1 MRNFLIW
8 VFRLGFIFICTGCQL
23 VDNTLGSLVGI
34 VPPPDTALLQFPAT
48 HPVPFHAKHAT
59 YLQRWDG
66 KQYVDFYLKGVNLGV
81 GIPGSQA
88 GDLAVTREQ
97 YARWFKRMGEV
108 GFNNLRIY
116 TLHPPHFYEE
126 LARYN
131 QSHPERPLY
140 LFHGVW
146 IEEDGHRELYQ
157 ATAEFERNIR
167 EAVDAVHGRLT
178 LTSRTG
184 RAYGTYRVNIS
195 RWVAGW
201 IMGREISP
209 QEIRDTDAAHP
220 EQTQF
225 KGAYVHLPQGTPSEV
240 WLAQRMESLLAYE
253 QSHYQVTRPVSISS
267 WPTLDPLT
275 HPTESEEHSS
285 EDIAAIDF
293 AQLDTAKMPGGYFAS
308 FHAYPY
314 YPDFINDD
322 PIYREARDEQGT
334 NNYLGYLRALKA
346 HYAHMPLVIA
356 EYGAPSSWGNAHYS
370 PSGIHHGGHSE
381 AQQGQHNVRMTR
393 DLHLANTA
401 GGMIFAWMDE
411 WWKRTWIVDELAL
424 PREHFSRWHN
434 LMSPEENFGLIAFD
448 DEPRPFQTLQEDTG
462 RIRKIQASISA
473 GFLHLRVQLASAL
486 SVQETLVVG
495 FDTYRDDL
503 GETQLPGGITG
514 SRRSE
519 FALVLQAAS
528 QAQLYVTQAY
538 DTYGIW
544 HGSAGPMQRFQS
556 TASEGAPWVPV
567 RWQNSQDRVS
577 KDGSM
582 TFPLDIFPA
591 GELRV
596 RTASQTPSS
605 LDAIV
610 IQAGGIDVRIP
621 WTLLQVTDPSELR
634 VLHDDRRTP
643 GRETRFSEGVALTVA
658 VGDVVLTTPRY
669 RWTPWQQAPAT
680 TEREKP
686 TLAALRQIMSTLPN

>member
-1 MRNFLIW
+1 MRNFLK
-8 VFRLGFIFICTGCQL
+8 VTLGLGTAVLISGCQI
-23 VDNTLGSLVGI
+23 VDATLGNLAGI
-34 VPPPDTALLQFPAT
+34 APPPDTALLQFPAT
-48 HPVPFHAKHAT
+48 HPVPFHAKHPT

-81 GIPGSQA
+81 GTPGHQA

-131 QSHPERPLY
+131 QAHPERPLY

-157 ATAEFERNIR
+157 TTAEFERNIR

-178 LTSRTG
+178 LSSRSG
-184 RAYGTYRVNIS
+184 RAYGTYRANIS

-209 QEIRDTDAAHP
+209 QEILDTDAAHP
-220 EQTQF
+220 EQTHF
-225 KGAYVHLPQGTPSEV
+225 KGDYVHLPQGTPSEV

-253 QSHYQVTRPVSISS
+253 QKQYQVTRPVSMSS
-267 WPTLDPLT
+267 WPTLDPLS
-275 HPTESEEHSS
+275 HPTENSS
-285 EDIAAIDF
+285 EDVAAIDL
-293 AQLDTAKMPGGYFAS
+293 AQLDTSRMPGGYFAS

-322 PIYREARDEQGT
+322 PVYRGARDAQGI

-346 HYAHMPLVIA
+346 HYADMPLVIA

-381 AQQGQHNVRMTR
+381 VAQGEHNVRMTR

-401 GGMIFAWMDE
+401 GGMVFAWMDE

-448 DEPRPFQTLQEDTG
+448 DAPKPYQTLQTG
-462 RIRKIQASISA
+462 SGRVRAVQASVSA
-473 GFLHLRVQLASAL
+473 GFLHVRLQLSSAL
-486 SVQETLVVG
+486 SAQ
-495 FDTYRDDL
+495 
-503 GETQLPGGITG
+503 
-514 SRRSE
+514 
-519 FALVLQAAS
+519 VLRPIA
-528 QAQLYVTQAY
+528 
-538 DTYGIW
+538 I
-544 HGSAGPMQRFQS
+544 
-556 TASEGAPWVPV
+556 
-567 RWQNSQDRVS
+567 
-577 KDGSM
+577 M
-582 TFPLDIFPA
+582 TI
-591 GELRV
+591 
-596 RTASQTPSS
+596 
-605 LDAIV
+605 
-610 IQAGGIDVRIP
+610 
-621 WTLLQVTDPSELR
+621 
-634 VLHDDRRTP
+634 
-643 GRETRFSEGVALTVA
+643 
-658 VGDVVLTTPRY
+658 
-669 RWTPWQQAPAT
+669 
-680 TEREKP
+680 
-686 TLAALRQIMSTLPN
+686 TLAAITPARSTLGSGPISST